1 MVSFLT
7 QPLTLITK
15 GKKMTDKKQNLV
27 EERLA
32 EIEQVIWPD
41 GKDQGHVADA
51 ITGIIAIIQHLINVY
66 GDYIMETQIK
76 RDQLAESLSYV
87 YQSIG
92 GEVIPEDEP
101 SSDKPNLHVV
111 KEKE

>member
-1 MVSFLT
+1 
-7 QPLTLITK
+7 
-15 GKKMTDKKQNLV
+15 MTDKKQNLV

-92 GEVIPEDEP
+92 GEVISEDEP
-101 SSDKPNLHVV
+101 PSDKPNLHVV